1 LSYSTR
7 FESLKNEKPSTLGQ
21 SALEKFK
28 NKSFRVGMLKIPAT
42 AIDVSILQ
50 TKTIEP
56 LGMRTNFEGWQTL
69 GFFRGFHDIDDIDIE
84 IC

>member
-7 FESLKNEKPSTLGQ
+7 FESLKNEKPSTLGR
-21 SALEKFK
+21 SALEKFR

-50 TKTIEP
+50 TQNIEP
-56 LGMRTNFEGWQTL
+56 LGMRTNSRGMANFGVFS
-69 GFFRGFHDIDDIDIE
+69 GFLVINQ
-84 IC
+84 